1 MDLEPGAPAP
11 GPDAVRSLAAELDV
25 EMAAP
30 DVADLLNLLATFA
43 ASDVHARLLRATW
56 LRREHGFAFP
66 LVPGDPAGPML
77 NGVVDV
83 LAREA
88 DGAMLVVDYKTDRVG
103 DADLEAAVEAAYGTQ
118 RRIYALAALR
128 AGAPAVEVVHLYL
141 EPGHAVSARY
151 VAADAPAL
159 EAWLQEAAAGLLQG
173 EFPVAAVPHAGLC
186 ATCPGRDGL
195 CSWPTDMTDR
205 PPEEV

>member
-1 MDLEPGAPAP
+1 
-11 GPDAVRSLAAELDV
+11 
-25 EMAAP
+25 
-30 DVADLLNLLATFA
+30 
-43 ASDVHARLLRATW
+43 
-56 LRREHGFAFP
+56 
-66 LVPGDPAGPML
+66 ML

-88 DGAMLVVDYKTDRVG
+88 DGAMLVVDYKTDRVAA
-103 DADLEAAVEAAYGTQ
+103 ADLEVAVEAAYGTQ

-141 EPGHAVSARY
+141 EPGRAVSARY
-151 VAADAPAL
+151 VAADASAL
-159 EAWLQEAAAGLLQG
+159 QAQLEQAAAGPLQG

-195 CSWPTDMTDR
+195 CSWPTEVTDR
-205 PPEEV
+205 PLEEV